1 MIGPKCQ
8 HEGYCQ
14 RTIVPSPLWLSEPFH
29 FFRRVNKN
37 VIGFEIGVN
46 IVLGEILFTSSIL
59 EAEVGEAPEVSE
71 ADTVADHS
79 QNESGSAQP
88 ASPLGV
94 FSFI

>member
-14 RTIVPSPLWLSEPFH
+14 RTIVPSPHWLSEPFH

-46 IVLGEILFTSSIL
+46 IVLGEIFFTSSIL
-59 EAEVGEAPEVSE
+59 EAEVGEPPDVAEAHGVGDAGEGEVPLAPPG
-71 ADTVADHS
+71 AT
-79 QNESGSAQP
+79 
-88 ASPLGV
+88 LGARLH
-94 FSFI
+94 